1 MEIVGG
7 EGVCALF
14 NKMVR
19 TQWSILV
26 HNSPEWTKKGEKG
39 FLCTKTANMVYGR
52 PPIDTIVAIN
62 LMCYLPF
69 NLCSANLKRHATI
82 QNGNQYL
89 FS

>member
-1 MEIVGG
+1 MWKKLG
-7 EGVCALF
+7 ERVCALF
-14 NKMVR
+14 NKMV
-19 TQWSILV
+19 
-26 HNSPEWTKKGEKG
+26 HNSPEWTTKGEKG
-39 FLCTKTANMVYGR
+39 FEMYKNKTANMVYGR